1 MDKSEFLTEEA
12 KLTSELLD
20 LATELD
26 ARESSF
32 NSVISGLH
40 GVGWK
45 ALCDRGIEIL
55 TKLRG

>member
-1 MDKSEFLTEEA
+1 MDKSEFLTDEA
-12 KLTSELLD
+12 ALTAELLD
-20 LATELD
+20 IAIELD

-32 NSVISGLH
+32 NSVISELH

-55 TKLRG
+55 TKLKG